1 MTITLPTSDPMG
13 QQVAEFDT
21 TTLLEHAAKQARQR
35 NYQDLFIV
43 DVDSHHYE
51 TESMADIN
59 DYFEDP
65 VIRHLAKASLGAQ
78 GRAPGFRSRP
88 CRGQSGSRRSRHALS
103 VAPI

>member
-13 QQVAEFDT
+13 QQIAEFDT
-21 TTLLEHAAKQARQR
+21 TTLLEHASKQARQR
-35 NYQDLFIV
+35 NYKDMFIV

-65 VIRHLAKASLGAQ
+65 VLRHLAKASASRPY
-78 GRAPGFRSRP
+78 GRAS
-88 CRGQSGSRRSRHALS
+88 
-103 VAPI
+103 